1 MRSTSSPRA
10 VSMMIGVC
18 DCARTLRQRLRPSS
32 PGSMTSRI
40 RRSTR
45 WSVMARDHLAAV
57 GRGRDVAGV
66 VAQVFCDQ
74 RPRLA
79 IVFNDKDVGYCLGH
93 ADLLSVIRAHARRI
107 FVSGCFWMTS
117 GQYRATGEGA
127 GEKTSLRSASPTVD
141 ASSTRTSMNRLTILS
156 DPSPI
161 LGAIMTSI
169 SAASAQTYQS
179 PLQKLQ
185 DELLSEVKSGAI
197 SSSDQDALA
206 SALTDIDSA
215 MQASRASDQAS
226 GTRPSP
232 GDLKSKIDDLIAGE
246 VSSGKLTSDQA
257 TELQGI
263 FKAAFANG
271 PGGAGR
277 CGGARPGGG
286 PAVRRPPMA
295 RPPATTLRRAR
306 RRSTTSSSSSCNR
319 CRNRCRLRHRRATAR
334 PAASSTSSSAFASR
348 HC

>member
-1 MRSTSSPRA
+1 
-10 VSMMIGVC
+10 
-18 DCARTLRQRLRPSS
+18 
-32 PGSMTSRI
+32 
-40 RRSTR
+40 
-45 WSVMARDHLAAV
+45 
-57 GRGRDVAGV
+57 
-66 VAQVFCDQ
+66 
-74 RPRLA
+74 
-79 IVFNDKDVGYCLGH
+79 
-93 ADLLSVIRAHARRI
+93 
-107 FVSGCFWMTS
+107 
-117 GQYRATGEGA
+117 
-127 GEKTSLRSASPTVD
+127 
-141 ASSTRTSMNRLTILS
+141 
-156 DPSPI
+156 
-161 LGAIMTSI
+161 MTSI

-197 SSSDQDALA
+197 KSSDQDALA

-232 GDLKSKIDDLIAGE
+232 DGLKSKIDDLIAGE

-277 CGGARPGGG
+277 AVPAVPLR
-286 PAVRRPPMA
+286 AVRRPRMA
-295 RPPATTLRRAR
+295 RPPATTRPRRAR
-306 RRSTTSSSSSCNR
+306 RRSTTFSSSSCNR
-319 CRNRCRLRHRRATAR
+319 CRISCRLRHRRATAQ
-334 PAASSTSSSAFASR
+334 PAVQARAAALPSR